1 MLQTGTWNHSG
12 SLSLRRGEYITE
24 VRGRGGRPPNLAF
37 WLTITTSEDQCAT
50 MGDQDAANSTEPAFV
65 LRAKPEHEIVNFL
78 LNANGEIAD
87 IEQRQLPPS
96 RLKQPGETT
105 PRDQTPRSGQLSQRG
120 PSFISAGSAASAIS
134 RIKSAIT
141 SMA

>member
-50 MGDQDAANSTEPAFV
+50 MGDQDAANTTEPAFI
-65 LRAKPEHEIVNFL
+65 LSAKPEHEIVNFL

-96 RLKQPGETT
+96 RIKQPGEIT
-105 PRDQTPRSGQLSQRG
+105 PRETPRSGQLSQRG
-120 PSFISAGSAASAIS
+120 SMTSAISAGSMQSAIS
-134 RIKSAIT
+134 RIKDA
-141 SMA
+141 